1 MLNNDLT
8 NAVKLHGMV
17 PTYVS
22 IVIFFH
28 SVHPKHFQMASV
40 PSRRP
45 WKSSLWLWFLW
56 TALCS
61 NVRCW
66 TV

>member
-22 IVIFFH
+22 IVIFFIQ
-28 SVHPKHFQMASV
+28 STRNIFRWP
-40 PSRRP
+40 
-45 WKSSLWLWFLW
+45 
-56 TALCS
+56 LCQVVGLES
-61 NVRCW
+61 QVFGFDSCGLHY
-66 TV
+66 VAMLDAEL